1 MTTDAVTAT
10 EIACDLCILGAGI
23 SGLNALFAASR
34 YLSRHQKVVLVDRN
48 IAPGGMWLST
58 YDYVRLHQPHPM
70 FTAGNI
76 PWTLGKEPSYLA
88 ARPEVVD
95 HLAHCVE
102 TLRQRVTLD
111 ERYGYEYRSHDEAGA
126 GPDEVLV
133 HCVSTTAGAP
143 ALRIKTKKLIKSFG
157 YDVQRKDP
165 LALSSQQVRSI
176 SPNTHDVLGDE
187 MAQSDA
193 PVYIAG
199 GGKTAMD
206 TAHALIT
213 RFPKKRVTLLIGS
226 GTMFGRRETLHPSG
240 LRRFW
245 GGSTPLATF
254 LDLTQRFNGHN
265 EREVLDHFRDTYA
278 ISLVPD
284 ARRFM
289 FGLLSERENAVIAA
303 GAHAVIKDYL
313 TDVVD
318 RADGVPELVLRRG
331 ERHAIE
337 PGSFIINCTGYVL
350 PTELP
355 YEPFVSASGKVVSIQ
370 PTSALHV
377 LSTCAAYL
385 TVHLAYLDL
394 LHKLPLYEL
403 DMQGVRRA
411 NRDVAAIVLAPHGL
425 YNASLIIRAV
435 PRSVFEEFGADLSRW
450 YPAPRRVIDGL
461 RFVAFLRRKPDHM
474 RRTLDTVR
482 ERFNIRCG
490 LLDHTSCLKE
500 PL

>member
-1 MTTDAVTAT
+1 MTDDAAATT
-10 EIACDLCILGAGI
+10 EITSDLCILGAGI

-34 YLSRHQKVVLVDRN
+34 YLSRNQKVVLVDRN
-48 IAPGGMWLST
+48 ATAGGMWLST

-76 PWTLGKEPSYLA
+76 PWTLGRESSYLA
-88 ARPEVVD
+88 ARPEVVE

-102 TLRQRVTLD
+102 TLRGRVTLD

-133 HCVSTTAGAP
+133 HCASTTPGAP

-165 LALSSQQVRSI
+165 LALTSNLVRSI

-199 GGKTAMD
+199 GGKTGMD

-213 RFPKKRVTLLIGS
+213 RFPKKRVSLLIGS
-226 GTMFGRRETLHPSG
+226 GTMFGCRDTLHPDG

-245 GGSTPLATF
+245 TGSTPLATF
-254 LDLTQRFNGHN
+254 LDLAQRFDGHN
-265 EREVLDHFRDTYA
+265 ERAVLDHFRDKYA
-278 ISLVPD
+278 VALVPD

-289 FGLLSERENAVIAA
+289 FGLLSKQENAVIAA

-313 TDVVD
+313 SDVVD
-318 RADGVPELVLRRG
+318 REGRPELVLRSGARQ
-331 ERHAIE
+331 AIE
-337 PGSFIINCTGYVL
+337 PGSWIINCTGYLL
-350 PTELP
+350 PKELP
-355 YEPFVSASGKVVSIQ
+355 YEPFVSPSGKVVSIQ
-370 PTSALHV
+370 PTSVLHV

-403 DMQGVRRA
+403 DMQGARRA
-411 NRDVAAIVLAPHGL
+411 DRDVAAIVLAPHAL
-425 YNASLIIRAV
+425 YNAGLILRAV
-435 PRSVFEEFGADLSRW
+435 PRSVLDEFGADLSRW
-450 YPAPRRVIDGL
+450 YPAPRRLFDGL
-461 RFVAFLRRKPDHM
+461 RFIAFSRRNPDHM

-482 ERFNIRCG
+482 ERFKIRCG
-490 LLDHTSCLKE
+490 PLDHMLA
-500 PL
+500 